1 MSVPHVPLHVTGHV
15 LLDGDREVG
24 EMWVRDG
31 RISLLRPTPQGSPAT
46 ELDGWVLPGLVDV
59 HCHVGLDA
67 GGATAPETA
76 AKQALTDRDSGV
88 LLVRDAG
95 SPLDTSWVHARAD
108 LPRLV
113 RAGAHLA
120 RPKRYLRHYGLELDD
135 VAELPEAVRAQA
147 RAGDGWV
154 KLVGD
159 WIDRDLGDEGDL
171 TPLWP
176 RDVLTEAVD
185 AAHAEAARVTVHAF
199 SEEVVPDLLAAGVD
213 GIEHGTGIP
222 PELMGEVAQ
231 RGVHVTPTLLQ
242 VGQFENIAA
251 QADGRY
257 PRFAAR
263 MRRLHARRYAQVR
276 ELYEAGVPL
285 LVGTDAGGTID
296 HGRIADECAELVAAG
311 IPDAEVVAMATWRAR
326 AFLGHGSMV
335 EGASADFVVYPA
347 DPRLDVSVLRHPTAV
362 VLRGR
367 IVAP

>member
-1 MSVPHVPLHVTGHV
+1 MSVPHVPLHVTGRI

-31 RISLLRPTPQGSPAT
+31 RLSLLRPTPQGSPAT
-46 ELDGWVLPGLVDV
+46 EISGWVLPGLVDV

-67 GGATAPETA
+67 GGAVEEDTAV
-76 AKQALTDRDSGV
+76 KQALADRDSGV

-95 SPLDTSWVHARAD
+95 SPLDTSWMATRTE

-113 RAGAHLA
+113 RAGRHVA
-120 RPKRYLRHYGLELDD
+120 RPKRYLRHFGLELDD
-135 VAELPEAVRAQA
+135 VADLPRVVREQA

-159 WIDRDLGDEGDL
+159 WIDRDLGADGDL
-171 TPLWP
+171 RPLWP
-176 RDVLTEAVD
+176 RDLLVEAVE

-199 SEEVVPDLLAAGVD
+199 SEEVVEDLLAAGVD

-222 PELMGEVAQ
+222 AELMPEVAQ
-231 RGVHVTPTLLQ
+231 RGIRVTPTLLQ

-257 PRFAAR
+257 PVYAAR
-263 MRRLHARRYAQVR
+263 MRRMHTRRYEQVR
-276 ELYEAGVPL
+276 AMYDAGIPL

-296 HGRIADECAELVAAG
+296 HGRLADECAELVRAG

-326 AFLGHGSMV
+326 AFLGHGAMV
-335 EGASADFVVYPA
+335 EGASADFVVYPD
-347 DPRLDVSVLRHPTAV
+347 DPREDVEVLRHPSAV

-367 IVAP
+367 VVAP